1 MYNLFVLKSHYY
13 KSVPYNGHMCCS
25 LFNGNKM
32 ASQISKYYFDGTL
45 DCILLKI
52 NSIIKFLALNR
63 LEPKDLSEENRS
75 GKGWDR
81 CT

>member
-1 MYNLFVLKSHYY
+1 
-13 KSVPYNGHMCCS
+13 
-25 LFNGNKM
+25 M
-32 ASQISKYYFDGTL
+32 ASQISKYYFVGTL
-45 DCILLKI
+45 DCMLLKI

-63 LEPKDLSEENRS
+63 LEPKGYSEENRS